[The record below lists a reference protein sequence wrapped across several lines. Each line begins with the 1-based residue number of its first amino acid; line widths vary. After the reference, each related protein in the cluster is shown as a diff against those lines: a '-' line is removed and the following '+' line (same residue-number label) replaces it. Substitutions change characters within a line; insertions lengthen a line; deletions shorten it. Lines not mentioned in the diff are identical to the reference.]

1 MDNDRRRLDA
11 MATLL
16 RSQLSMEQ
24 GETARLTH
32 AVEQLQGEVGAS
44 LARASTEPALV

>member
-1 MDNDRRRLDA
+1 MDNDRRRLDT

-44 LARASTEPALV
+44 LVHATAEPALM